1 MIRSFSRIRKDPRK
15 DEMDILMVRLANELF
30 EELNKKET

>member
-1 MIRSFSRIRKDPRK
+1 MVPFEKLSDVEKRK